1 MVEELIGLS
10 SPMRDAP
17 LRAMQARRILAA
29 LKRRPLRWVAAPA
42 WDALITGE
50 LAAHRRLDALA
61 PPEPGP
67 LDDLTV
73 LIKTFE
79 RPWVVRRLV
88 ESIRRLYPALA
99 IVVVDDSRRP
109 SRIEGTVTVEL
120 PFDSGLSAGRNAGL
134 ARIDTPFFVLCD
146 DDFVFFRGT
155 RLVPLVR
162 RMRTC
167 PELDIAGGRVL
178 DLPHY
183 RHVDTRHRRAPGPR
197 SSERVAGTIAGLERR
212 EVVRNFF
219 VGRTETVRAVGW
231 DPDLKLVEH
240 ADFFGRARGVLT
252 VAFDPELAVLHAKTP
267 FDAEYMRRRED
278 VARYRALLALKWR

>member
-1 MVEELIGLS
+1 MH
-10 SPMRDAP
+10 
-17 LRAMQARRILAA
+17 ARRVLGA
-29 LKRRPLRWVAAPA
+29 LKRPPLRWIAAPA
-42 WDALITGE
+42 WDALIASE
-50 LAAHRRLDALA
+50 LAVHRRLDALA
-61 PPEPGP
+61 PPDEGP
-67 LDDLTV
+67 LDDVTA

-79 RPWVVRRLV
+79 RPRVARRLV
-88 ESIRRLYPALA
+88 ESIRRLYPKLA

-109 SRIEGTVTVEL
+109 SRIEGAVTIEL

-162 RMRTC
+162 RMRAH
-167 PELDIAGGRVL
+167 PEVDIVGGRVL

-183 RHVDTRHRRAPGPR
+183 RDVDTRGRRALGAK
-197 SSERVAGTIAGLERR
+197 SAAHAGATIAGLERR

-219 VGRTETVRAVGW
+219 VGRTESVREVGW
-231 DPDLKLVEH
+231 DPHLKLVEH
-240 ADFFGRARGVLT
+240 ADFFGRARGVLN

-267 FDAEYMRRRED
+267 FDAQYMRRREG
-278 VARYRALLALKWR
+278 VARYQALLALKWR